1 MAAANALSSQ
11 VTISGGGMNDDT
23 SRSSEAA
30 AADPQ
35 TVDRLAAL
43 LCLDIDEEWRAGVAI
58 HFAAIARAAAEVE
71 AFELDT
77 AAEPAW
83 RFEA

>member
-1 MAAANALSSQ
+1 M
-11 VTISGGGMNDDT
+11 TGGGMNDDT
-23 SRSSEAA
+23 SRSAEAA
-30 AADPQ
+30 ATDPQ

-43 LCLDIDEEWRAGVAI
+43 LRLDIDEEWRDGVAF

-71 AFELDT
+71 AFDLDT